1 MEKLLNFLL
10 SSISKDTI
18 DFEVEENQGNTI
30 FTIRPRKEVVG
41 LIIGKNGKMIKSIT
55 QILKIK
61 AVMER
66 KKIKTIVEPIE

>member
-66 KKIKTIVEPIE
+66 KKSKQ